1 LTTTVRTILVAVL
14 LGTAVIGGLMIW
26 NGYETQ
32 QLIKAARQSGNA
44 IGNADIDHAKAREEY
59 VGKRYENDSRGIIV
73 NFLLTNF
80 GSAIALIG
88 ALGGGLIALYG
99 YIDAR
104 RKEALDRSAS
114 DLKDTLSH
122 LASKEPQ
129 ERVVGIVGLQHFFV
143 ADRSEFHR
151 AAVTALVA
159 AARMET
165 HPEVLHSI
173 RIAIEQAMK
182 AVHKDVLTQVS
193 WQNVKANGVD
203 LSGVQVEGIDLRDA
217 ELRDSRL
224 DKASLS
230 GAKLNAAKLLGAK
243 LAGAHLDNADLTYAD
258 MAGASL
264 VDADLRGA
272 KFSRASVQNL
282 DLRNAQLGGLDV
294 DWDTIPWDQTL
305 NWRSAHFDTDL
316 WEKLLERFGRAPNGP
331 RILMLM
337 WEIPPFVAGGT
348 WTACYHFV
356 RKLVRAGADLTIVV
370 PWNEASIVTSPFGN
384 EVKIVPMGIRLP
396 QQFLSPTWSGY
407 TNPYGSPYGASAR
420 SPYGAPAWSPYGV
433 PAWSPYSAPAWSPY
447 SAPAWSPYGAAAWS
461 PYFRSPTGSPY
472 GQSFGP
478 YSNYGQA
485 QTGRG
490 ARSSMEGSILLRL
503 IDEFRDRFVRYVES
517 QSPDL
522 IHAHDWVTFEAA
534 SKGARQ
540 VGAGRRRVPWIA
552 HVHSI
557 EMERRPEGPD
567 RLVERMEQ
575 EALATA
581 AAVVTPSR
589 ITQNHVCN
597 RYGLRPD
604 TVHVVPN
611 VLSYEP
617 ADGHQTGLF
626 ESGRVVFLGRTSH
639 QKGLDRFLDL
649 ARATGQ
655 RRSDAQF
662 HVYGSGHVPTAGGS
676 VSFHGPLSWERRGDA
691 FRDATIL
698 VVPSRA
704 EPFGM
709 VILEGMLHRVPV
721 IYPQDSGAAE
731 VLNCGI
737 KFEQNHFMAAADEA
751 EKLLGDL
758 LYWEN
763 VVERQLEEI
772 ARYCDRGFERSLI
785 DLWQTATNQSARS
798 QKP

>member
-1 LTTTVRTILVAVL
+1 LALLLSVCEERRSVRRLTTTVRTILVAVL
-14 LGTAVIGGLMIW
+14 LSAAVIGGLIIW
-26 NGYETQ
+26 NAGETQ
-32 QLIKAARQSGNA
+32 KLAKAARQSGDA
-44 IGNADIDHAKAREEY
+44 IGPADIDRAKAREEY
-59 VGKRYENDSRGIIV
+59 VSKRYENDSRGVIV

-80 GSAIALIG
+80 GSAITLIG

-114 DLKDTLSH
+114 DLKDTLTH

-182 AVHKDVLTQVS
+182 AVDKHVLAQVS

-203 LSGVQVEGIDLRDA
+203 LGGVRIEGLDLRDA

-224 DKASLS
+224 ENAWLS
-230 GAKLNAAKLLGAK
+230 GAKLNAAKLLGTK

-258 MAGASL
+258 LAGASL
-264 VDADLRGA
+264 VGANLRGA

-282 DLRNAQLGGLDV
+282 DLANAQLGGLDV
-294 DWDTIPWDQTL
+294 DWETIPWDQTL
-305 NWRSAHFDTDL
+305 NWRSAHFDPEL
-316 WEKLLERFGRAPNGP
+316 WEKLLQRYGRAPSGP

-370 PWNEASIVTSPFGN
+370 PWNEASILTSPFGS

-396 QQFLSPTWSGY
+396 QQFLSP
-407 TNPYGSPYGASAR
+407 YGASGS

-433 PAWSPYSAPAWSPY
+433 PAWSPYGASS
-447 SAPAWSPYGAAAWS
+447 WSPYGPPARS
-461 PYFRSPTGSPY
+461 PYSRYPTESPY
-472 GQSFGP
+472 GSAFGA

-490 ARSSMEGSILLRL
+490 APSSMQGSILLRL
-503 IDEFRDRFVRYVES
+503 IDEFRERFGRYVEN

-534 SKGARQ
+534 SKGASRAD
-540 VGAGRRRVPWIA
+540 AGRRRVPWIA

-567 RLVERMEQ
+567 PLVERMERT
-575 EALATA
+575 ALTSATA
-581 AAVVTPSR
+581 IVTPSR
-589 ITQNHVCN
+589 ITKRHVCS
-597 RYGLRPD
+597 RYGIRPEAI
-604 TVHVVPN
+604 HIVPN
-611 VLSYEP
+611 VLSPETI
-617 ADGHQTGLF
+617 DTHQTGLF

-649 ARATGQ
+649 ARAVSQ
-655 RRSDAQF
+655 RRSQAQF
-662 HVYGSGHVPTAGGS
+662 HVYGSGYFPTGGGP
-676 VSFHGPLSWERRGDA
+676 VSFHGPLSWERRGEA
-691 FRDATIL
+691 FRDAAIL

-731 VLNCGI
+731 VLNCGV
-737 KFEQNHFMAAADEA
+737 KFEQDDFMAVVDVA

-758 LYWEN
+758 FFWEN

-772 ARYCDRGFERSLI
+772 GHYQDRGFEQTLT
-785 DLWQTATNQSARS
+785 DLWQTAIGHAGAPS